1 MVIETPAAADF
12 VTWAPIIQDTA
23 TETNELVRRLLR
35 NCLDHHKV
43 CRLNGPVWE
52 FELPSRVLSI
62 EDDNGGISVKLVET
76 YDLSGRYCALSHCW
90 GSEDKRPLRTTKK
103 LFEDHL
109 SCIPWET
116 LPPLFQDAITLT
128 RGLDIKY
135 LWIDSLCIIQ
145 DDKQDWNNEAKKM
158 SLVYRRATLV
168 IAAANATDSTQR
180 LSCAKRPDSVIFQI
194 PYYAYQGPAQ
204 NHYNI
209 SRSFSTEGPLR
220 GVLRERGWVFQELY
234 LGRRKI
240 FFTSEG
246 LRWKCSEC
254 ELDERGN
261 PTDLKLTE
269 TVSWVSCLQ
278 EYSKKHLTYPSD
290 RIIALLGIVGQI
302 GESRKDSFVL
312 ESGVWEDELVD
323 QLLWR
328 SLEIRD
334 EDLPELPSWSW
345 AAIGGQKQWPRGDIG
360 NGDLQTVQLT
370 ESGSLCAS
378 GLLLTTL
385 MTPTPLRECCVK
397 HHQAR
402 MHARGG
408 QKWNLEYTLLP
419 GYNGPTDNLPRFPI
433 FKRGN
438 TRQRQAFGLAFFDR
452 RIYHSG
458 YFCFILDNSVSR
470 DDRDPLYYILPLS
483 LSLHY
488 ECVRFIRWS
497 RFG

>member
-1 MVIETPAAADF
+1 MTTIETPASADF
-12 VTWAPIIQDTA
+12 VTWAPILQGTA
-23 TETNELVRRLLR
+23 TETNELVRRLLHK
-35 NCLDHHKV
+35 CFDHHKA
-43 CRLNGPVWE
+43 CRLNGPLGE

-76 YDLSGRYCALSHCW
+76 DDLSGRYCALSHCW
-90 GSEDKRPLRTTKK
+90 GPEEKRPLITTKK
-103 LFEDHL
+103 VFKEHL
-109 SCIPWET
+109 SCIPWDT

-158 SLVYRRATLV
+158 SHVYRRASLV
-168 IAAANATDSTQR
+168 IAAADAPDSTQR
-180 LSCAKRPDSVIFQI
+180 LSNAKRPDSVIFRI
-194 PYYAYQGPAQ
+194 PYYAISGPGQ
-204 NHYNI
+204 DHYNI
-209 SRSFSTEGPLR
+209 SKSIRTGGPLL
-220 GVLRERGWVFQELY
+220 GPLRERGWVFQELY

-246 LRWKCSEC
+246 LRWKCGEC

-261 PTDLKLTE
+261 STDLKLTE
-269 TVSWVSCLQ
+269 TISWLSCLR

-302 GESRKDSFVL
+302 GELRKDSFVL
-312 ESGVWEDELVD
+312 ESGVWEGELVE

-334 EDLPELPSWSW
+334 EDLPGFPSWSW
-345 AAIGGQKQWPRGDIG
+345 AATGGEKQWAQGARG
-360 NGDLQTVQLT
+360 GDNAYQTVQLA
-370 ESGSLCAS
+370 ESGSLRAS
-378 GLLLTTL
+378 GRLLSASTAS
-385 MTPTPLRECCVK
+385 TPLRECCVK
-397 HHQAR
+397 YYQVR
-402 MHARGG
+402 MHAEKGEDMST
-408 QKWNLEYTLLP
+408 KYALLP

-433 FKRGN
+433 FRQDK
-438 TRQRQAFGLAFFDR
+438 TRQALGLAFFDR

-458 YFCFILDNSVSR
+458 YFCFILAANGEFPVDY
-470 DDRDPLYYILPLS
+470 LYYIPPSPLPS
-483 LSLHY
+483 IISAQGSS
-488 ECVRFIRWS
+488 S